1 MKLLRPVQI
10 SGIGCYVPD
19 RVLTNQDLEKMVETS
34 DEWVLQ
40 RTGIS
45 ERRILEM
52 GKPHQTWRNKQ

>member
-19 RVLTNQDLEKMVETS
+19 RVLTNQDLEKMVDTG
-34 DEWVLQ
+34 DEWVLLQ

-45 ERRILEM
+45 GVAFLKMEATS
-52 GKPHQTWRNKQ
+52 TWRNKR